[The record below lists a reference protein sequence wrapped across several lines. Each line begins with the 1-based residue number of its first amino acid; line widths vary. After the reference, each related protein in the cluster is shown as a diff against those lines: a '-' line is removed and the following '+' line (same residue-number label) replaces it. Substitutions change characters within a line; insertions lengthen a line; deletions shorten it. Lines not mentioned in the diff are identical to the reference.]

1 MKNIVVFLWLFVIV
15 IVAFVSTFPET
26 PTKETPTKVSF
37 PKFYHATPLRYS
49 HWRGLT
55 KWQHRVAYYQ
65 DSVGYAHDT
74 ILFMDSI
81 KKLIIQEKI
90 FFK

>member
-1 MKNIVVFLWLFVIV
+1 MNKLILTLSFITILIISCNKVNNKNV
-15 IVAFVSTFPET
+15 E
-26 PTKETPTKVSF
+26 F
-37 PKFYHATPLRYS
+37 PKFYHETPLRYS

-55 KWQHRVAYYQ
+55 KWQHKAAHYQ

-81 KKLIIQEKI
+81 KKLILNKKLYKI
-90 FFK
+90 NYHGR